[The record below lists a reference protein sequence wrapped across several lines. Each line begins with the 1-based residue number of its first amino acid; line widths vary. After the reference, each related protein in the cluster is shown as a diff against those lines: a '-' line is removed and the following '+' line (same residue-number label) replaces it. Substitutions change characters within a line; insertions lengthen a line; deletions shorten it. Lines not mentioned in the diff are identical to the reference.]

1 MSEMW
6 AHGRRWDARLG
17 DGGNSGDRGEQLS
30 VHIPVIR
37 YRLKTGLVRSTL

>member
-1 MSEMW
+1 MAGGGMRMS
-6 AHGRRWDARLG
+6 G
-17 DGGNSGDRGEQLS
+17 GDRGEQLS